1 MIEFIFSGSA
11 KINECGK
18 KLFKRKNV
26 RVLLT
31 SCAILVNQLQSKRP
45 NAVKQKYFIFILFVG
60 SNTSRVYKMLPS
72 FYNCCYLSWF
82 TVIFC
87 CQYQFRAIKK
97 LTTFYCFYLFIS
109 QPVFLCL
116 IFNSKSLSVR
126 TISTIWDFFLT
137 ILNSCHMI
145 RIMITVVLLTTYLN
159 LVARKK
165 LGNRLVECKWCLKIQ
180 L

>member
-60 SNTSRVYKMLPS
+60 SNPSRVYKMLPS

-87 CQYQFRAIKK
+87 CQYQFRAIKQ

-116 IFNSKSLSVR
+116 IFNSKSLCPNNKYNLRLFSNHLKFVSHDQDYDYCCTFNNIFKSR
-126 TISTIWDFFLT
+126 CQKKIGKS
-137 ILNSCHMI
+137 SCW
-145 RIMITVVLLTTYLN
+145 V
-159 LVARKK
+159 
-165 LGNRLVECKWCLKIQ
+165 
-180 L
+180 